1 MPLLGILLCFAN
13 EYQVGGPKVLSDQL
27 VEGGTCSRSHSLRK
41 AYTTE
46 KYGFLTTAG
55 SARRSLDHVPGL
67 RQGRG
72 LRVVGHGVGVISPN
86 TGPD

>member
-41 AYTTE
+41 AYAIE

-67 RQGRG
+67 RQG
-72 LRVVGHGVGVISPN
+72 
-86 TGPD
+86 